1 MATPGRRKP
10 SRQADPPQSLG
21 TVGRGSRCT
30 AGEESESAPVDRS
43 GAPAHVPSLLDVYK
57 DPTVLN
63 GLPLPDILTLRRQ
76 TSQLAADLDAA
87 VLNTLASAI
96 TERRRSVPDADKLL
110 TPEEAAARFGVSK
123 RWLFEHA
130 DTMPG
135 VKRLSRKVIRF
146 NERRLARFLD
156 RGPV

>member
-1 MATPGRRKP
+1 MATRRRRNP
-10 SRQADPPQSLG
+10 SRQDDPPQSLG
-21 TVGRGSRCT
+21 PVGLGSRRT
-30 AGEESESAPVDRS
+30 AGEEPESPPADRS
-43 GAPAHVPSLLDVYK
+43 GAPTTVPSLLDVYK

-63 GLPLPDILTLRRQ
+63 SLPLPVILTLRRQ

-87 VLNTLASAI
+87 AVNTLASAI
-96 TERRRSVPDADKLL
+96 TEGRHFVPDADKLL

-123 RWLFEHA
+123 RWLLEHA
-130 DTMPG
+130 DTIPG

-146 NERRLARFLD
+146 SERRLARFLD

>member
-1 MATPGRRKP
+1 MATPGHRKR
-10 SRQADPPQSLG
+10 SRQADPSQSLG
-21 TVGRGSRCT
+21 TVGRGSQRT
-30 AGEESESAPVDRS
+30 AGEEPESAPVDRS
-43 GAPAHVPSLLDVYK
+43 GAPANVPSLLDVYK

-63 GLPLPDILTLRRQ
+63 GLPLPVILTLRRQ

-87 VLNTLASAI
+87 VVTTLANAI
-96 TERRRSVPDADKLL
+96 TQDRRPAADADRLL

-123 RWLFEHA
+123 RWLFAHA

-146 NERRLARFLD
+146 DERRLARFLD
-156 RGPV
+156 RGPI

>member
-21 TVGRGSRCT
+21 TVGRGSRRT
-30 AGEESESAPVDRS
+30 AGEESENAPVDRS
-43 GAPAHVPSLLDVYK
+43 GAPADVPSLLDVYK

-63 GLPLPDILTLRRQ
+63 GLPLPVIVTLRRQ

-87 VLNTLASAI
+87 VVNTLANAI
-96 TERRRSVPDADKLL
+96 TQDRRPAADADKLL
-110 TPEEAAARFGVSK
+110 TPEAAAERFGVSK
-123 RWLFEHA
+123 RWLLDHA

-146 NERRLARFLD
+146 SERRLARFFE